1 MSSFPFIPGLI
12 HLGKMTL
19 ISAVLYGYYRAFLQ
33 DASFHRYNRWYL
45 MGSVFLSLVLPFLRL
60 PFPAGWM
67 NGALY
72 SGIFAADG
80 SLAGSGGIPS
90 GGPPAAFAGSS
101 RGFVYAL
108 FRGWGA
114 LYVLYGLIAGGFVLR
129 LLRSLLY
136 LLRLSRNYAFTR
148 QEGIRFF
155 QTGEPGT
162 PFSFWNLLFWNKD
175 LELSSEQGRF
185 IFRHELYH
193 IRQKHTLDILL
204 LSGVRSLFWCNPFF
218 HLILR
223 ELKVIHEFLADRFA
237 FSAGARSEGAVP
249 DWNRF
254 DYAEWLVWQ
263 SVGGGQAVA
272 HSFFNTH
279 LKRRITMITQTKHSR
294 PRYFSRVMALPLSF
308 LLLCAFTAGT
318 SSGHS
323 ILPSGKHPV
332 VADSGRQAV
341 NSIVRHFTHYLR
353 YPEVAI
359 KQRKEETIWF
369 SVRVGDHNQ
378 MISFTQYD
386 AAPVV
391 KSRNAFTITVTSL
404 PAHFPDD
411 KGAGATLTDDN
422 KKEVFLA
429 EARKASEK
437 LSSDTRRVFAPG
449 EYYFTIIFRLEKPA
463 GTDSSLSLSIKYPE
477 LSKGRAVDLD
487 LRTGQE
493 PN

>member
-1 MSSFPFIPGLI
+1 MSSFPFVPGLLY
-12 HLGKMTL
+12 LGKMTL

-33 DASFHRYNRWYL
+33 DSSFHRYNRWYL
-45 MGSVFLSLVLPFLRL
+45 MGSVLISVVLPFLRL
-60 PFPAGWM
+60 PFPARWM
-67 NGALY
+67 NGGHY
-72 SGIFAADG
+72 SGIFAADRSPDG
-80 SLAGSGGIPS
+80 SEGIPA
-90 GGPPAAFAGSS
+90 GGSEAAFAGSS
-101 RGFVYAL
+101 HGFVYDL

-114 LYVLYGLIAGGFVLR
+114 LYVLYGLIAGVFVWL

-175 LELSSEQGRF
+175 LDLGTEQGQF

-223 ELKVIHEFLADRFA
+223 ELKVIHEFLADRYA
-237 FSAGARSEGAVP
+237 FSAGVRAGGLQK
-249 DWNRF
+249 DRF

-263 SVGGGQAVA
+263 SVGGGGRAVA

-279 LKRRITMITQTKHSR
+279 LKRRITMITQSKQSR
-294 PRYFSRVMALPLSF
+294 PRFISRLMALPLAF
-308 LLLCAFTAGT
+308 LLLCAFAAGT
-318 SSGHS
+318 SRGHS
-323 ILPSGKHPV
+323 IPSSGKRPV

-341 NSIVRHFTHYLR
+341 NSIVRHYTHYLR
-353 YPEVAI
+353 YPDVAI
-359 KQRKEETIWF
+359 NQGKEETIWF

-378 MISFTQYD
+378 IISFTQYD

-391 KSRNAFTITVTSL
+391 KTRNAFTITVTSL

-411 KGAGATLTDDN
+411 KGAGATLTEGN
-422 KKEVFLA
+422 KKEVFMA

-437 LSSDTRRVFAPG
+437 ISSDTGRVFAPG

-463 GTDSSLSLSIKYPE
+463 GTDSSLSLSIKYPG
-477 LSKGRAVDLD
+477 LSKGQAVDLD
-487 LRTGQE
+487 LKTSQE